1 MMRAF
6 WPLFLFAIA
15 VVAAGLQLD
24 RQSRVSPD
32 WSGLVPPPFRSFS
45 QSQITADALPQGTPA
60 QAVHEAERLVR
71 LRPMGA
77 AHLRMLAQAQ
87 FVANQDGVGVQTLQ
101 IAGRLGWRDMTT
113 QHAML
118 RLALAAGDDA
128 EATRRLAAIWALSDD
143 RAEIAPVATAVLT
156 RKAAQV
162 EFVRLLEAKPRWRA
176 KIIREAPLILPP
188 HLAQAISPDQ

>member
-24 RQSRVSPD
+24 RQSRISPD

-71 LRPMGA
+71 LRPMEA

-87 FVANQDGVGVQTLQ
+87 FVANQEGVGVQTLQ
-101 IAGRLGWRDMTT
+101 IAGRLGWRDMAT

-143 RAEIAPVATAVLT
+143 RAEIAPIATAVLT
-156 RKAAQV
+156 RKTAQV
-162 EFVRLLEAKPRWRA
+162 EFVRLLKVEPRWRA